1 MDVPSFRLTSLTFPN
16 YKFIAKGAWLCCL
29 LLALGSCS
37 TNSFKLVD
45 IAKSDTS
52 LVIDIHRQ
60 ATRALLKELT
70 IKLYKRNPRELAKN
84 DRLLDERLAQLFAH
98 GGTLQFPE
106 LGEGIETVLMER
118 ALSPEFNGDRVF
130 CLMAGLIGMMNH
142 SYNYLDDFYLLH
154 KLDEQKLYK
163 SARNIERLAWRL
175 NNKPLLLTNSLQ
187 PNKLNLSFERMY
199 GKLIAHQDAMALIAA
214 DSNKRVRNFMV
225 QGVASVLF
233 MPL

>member
-1 MDVPSFRLTSLTFPN
+1 VH
-16 YKFIAKGAWLCCL
+16 YQ
-29 LLALGSCS
+29 S
-37 TNSFKLVD
+37 T
-45 IAKSDTS
+45 
-52 LVIDIHRQ
+52 RE
-60 ATRALLKELT
+60 LLKELT
-70 IKLYKRNPRELAKN
+70 IKLYKRNPSQLAKS
-84 DRLLDERLAQLFAH
+84 DRLAEERVAQLFAH
-98 GGTLQFPE
+98 SGTLQFPE
-106 LGEGIETVLMER
+106 LGEGAETVLMER
-118 ALSPEFNGDRVF
+118 ALSKEFKGDRVF
-130 CLMAGLIGMMNH
+130 CLMAGLIGMVNH

-175 NNKPLLLTNSLQ
+175 NNKPLLLTNSL
-187 PNKLNLSFERMY
+187 KKGHANLSFERLY